1 MNCPFCHRYFAKK
14 DQAIEHINKF
24 HAAQLEKDGM
34 DAAQER
40 YYATHKTLHGKC
52 QCGCGRDTEWN
63 YKTGKPYKVSTNP
76 ECRKRLRA
84 QALVNHRKVY
94 GVDTLLN
101 DMEHQK
107 EMQHNRPTAGQYQFP
122 DGGKVPYLSKLEEGF
137 LRFCDQM
144 MEFSS
149 NMIQESPEIFTYTD
163 PKDKK
168 RHQYIPDY
176 YLPDYN
182 LLVEIKDGGEHP
194 NTNPAFIKE
203 TKYKVALKDDVM
215 RKQKKY
221 NYIKIVDGKYGP
233 FMELLYQITHK
244 DIKTYQQPAGNFI
257 VITEAAMT
265 DPDEAVDLTQ
275 TVDYRDSKYYPYF
288 IDVPDSCNERH
299 HHYGINIGSVYYMDD
314 ENRDEILSLKLHDL
328 ELHYGEY
335 AYVYEL
341 IDDALWDEYN
351 LALNEYM
358 EHNTPGLRLIEI
370 LAAHGLFV
378 NYPGKVSFRKV
389 KMMSTDD

>member
-14 DQAIEHINKF
+14 QQAIEHINKV
-24 HAAQLEKDGM
+24 HGAQLEKDGM
-34 DAAQER
+34 DACQEL

-107 EMQHNRPTAGQYQFP
+107 DMQRNRPTAGQYVFA

-144 MEFSS
+144 MEFTS
-149 NMIQESPEIFTYTD
+149 NMVQESPEIFTYTD

-182 LLVEIKDGGEHP
+182 LLIEIKDGGEHP

-233 FMELLYQITHK
+233 FMELLYQITRK
-244 DIKTYQQPAGNFI
+244 DIETYQRPAGNFI
-257 VITEAAMT
+257 VITEAAMV
-265 DPDEAVDLTQ
+265 DPDEQVDLTQ
-275 TVDYRDSKYYPYF
+275 VIDYRNSKYPPYLAV
-288 IDVPDSCNERH
+288 IPDSCNYRI
-299 HHYGINIGSVYYMDD
+299 HYGIQIGSIYYMDCPEHAAVETLRGED
-314 ENRDEILSLKLHDL
+314 VRLP
-328 ELHYGEY
+328 YGEY
-335 AYVYEL
+335 VTLYKL
-341 IDDALWDEYN
+341 SDDSLWDNYNAAIDEYLADDVKN
-351 LALNEYM
+351 LS
-358 EHNTPGLRLIEI
+358 LIEI

-378 NYPGKVSFRKV
+378 NYPGKVTFTEV
-389 KMMSTDD
+389 KSIYLD

>member
-34 DAAQER
+34 DACQEL

-63 YKTGKPYKVSTNP
+63 YKTGKPYKVSPNP

-94 GVDTLLN
+94 GVNTLLN

-107 EMQHNRPTAGQYQFP
+107 EMQHNRPTAGQYQFL

-144 MEFSS
+144 MEFRS
-149 NMIQESPEIFTYTD
+149 NMVQESPEIFTYTD

-244 DIKTYQQPAGNFI
+244 DVKTYQQPAGNFI

-275 TVDYRDSKYYPYF
+275 AVDYRDSKYYPYLANA
-288 IDVPDSCNERH
+288 PEENSGAPR
-299 HHYGINIGSVYYMDD
+299 YGIKIGPVYYMNLASD
-314 ENRDEILSLKLHDL
+314 EPVPLSLDEIRGVMLSD
-328 ELHYGEY
+328 
-335 AYVYEL
+335 YVFEYEL
-341 IDDALWDEYN
+341 TDDSLWDAYN
-351 LALNEYM
+351 QAINEYM
-358 EHNTPGLRLIEI
+358 AHETPGLRLVEI
-370 LAAHGLFV
+370 LAAHGLFI
-378 NYPGKVSFRKV
+378 NYPGKVTFRRV
-389 KMMSTDD
+389 KIRSTD

>member
-14 DQAIEHINKF
+14 QQAIEHINKV
-24 HAAQLEKDGM
+24 HGTQLEKDGM
-34 DAAQER
+34 DACQEL

-107 EMQHNRPTAGQYQFP
+107 DMQRNRPTAGQYVFS

-144 MEFSS
+144 MEFTS
-149 NMIQESPEIFTYTD
+149 NMVQESPEIFTYAD

-182 LLVEIKDGGEHP
+182 LLIEIKDGGEHP

-233 FMELLYQITHK
+233 FMELLYQITRK
-244 DIKTYQQPAGNFI
+244 DIETYQRPAGNFI
-257 VITEAAMT
+257 VITEAAMV
-265 DPDEAVDLTQ
+265 DPDEQVDLTQ
-275 TVDYRDSKYYPYF
+275 AVDFRNSKYYPY
-288 IDVPDSCNERH
+288 IVAVPDECNNRI
-299 HHYGINIGSVYYMDD
+299 HYGVNIGSIYYIDSP
-314 ENRDEILSLKLHDL
+314 E
-328 ELHYGEY
+328 YGEVRMLR
-335 AYVYEL
+335 A
-341 IDDALWDEYN
+341 DDVRLSYGENVDYYSLTDDSLWDNYN
-351 LALNEYM
+351 AALNEYFADDIK
-358 EHNTPGLRLIEI
+358 ELSLIEI
-370 LAAHGLFV
+370 LAAHDLFI
-378 NYPGKVSFRKV
+378 NYPSRITFTKV
-389 KMMSTDD
+389 KTENLD

>member
-1 MNCPFCHRYFAKK
+1 
-14 DQAIEHINKF
+14 
-24 HAAQLEKDGM
+24 
-34 DAAQER
+34 
-40 YYATHKTLHGKC
+40 
-52 QCGCGRDTEWN
+52 
-63 YKTGKPYKVSTNP
+63 
-76 ECRKRLRA
+76 
-84 QALVNHRKVY
+84 
-94 GVDTLLN
+94 
-101 DMEHQK
+101 
-107 EMQHNRPTAGQYQFP
+107 
-122 DGGKVPYLSKLEEGF
+122 
-137 LRFCDQM
+137 
-144 MEFSS
+144 
-149 NMIQESPEIFTYTD
+149 
-163 PKDKK
+163 
-168 RHQYIPDY
+168 
-176 YLPDYN
+176 
-182 LLVEIKDGGEHP
+182 
-194 NTNPAFIKE
+194 
-203 TKYKVALKDDVM
+203 M

-275 TVDYRDSKYYPYF
+275 AVDYRDSKYYPYF
-288 IDVPDSCNERH
+288 IDVPDSCNERY

-335 AYVYEL
+335 AYVYGL